1 VVYLD
6 TGCLV
11 KLYYPERDSELVAA
25 RISGETLVYT
35 PLHALELTTAFE
47 LKIFRKEATKNQ
59 VEEALA
65 LVREDIA
72 VGKLVSVDA
81 HLLES
86 LNEAVR
92 IARLYAAKTGCRAL
106 DTLHCAWAKN
116 LQISGFLSTDVR
128 QLDLARRLELEVIS
142 L

>member
-1 VVYLD
+1 MVYLD

-11 KLYYPERDSELVAA
+11 KLYYPEPDSELVAA

-81 HLLES
+81 PLLES

-92 IARLYAAKTGCRAL
+92 ITRLYAAKTGCRAL

-116 LQISGFLSTDVR
+116 LQISGFLSTDTR